1 MALTT
6 YRVWYGCRVDGT
18 AYKRGVV
25 VQLESTNASV
35 IYNVNKGRLRPTTGE
50 VADGSV
56 VVDDIVAGTNGQAL
70 MTRTGS
76 TAWDGIAPADVDG
89 TAIVAGA
96 SGSVLSV
103 VKLTQAQYDAL
114 GTPVATTLYV
124 IVG

>member
-1 MALTT
+1 MALVT
-6 YRVWYGCRVDGT
+6 YRVWYGCRVDNV

-25 VQLESTNASV
+25 VQLDDTSASV
-35 IYNVNKGRLRPTTGE
+35 QYNVSKGRLRPTSGE

-56 VVDDIVAGTNGQAL
+56 VNDDIVGPI
-70 MTRTGS
+70 
-76 TAWDGIAPADVDG
+76 DADKIDG
-89 TAIVAGA
+89 TAIVAGS

-114 GTPVATTLYV
+114 TPVATTLYV